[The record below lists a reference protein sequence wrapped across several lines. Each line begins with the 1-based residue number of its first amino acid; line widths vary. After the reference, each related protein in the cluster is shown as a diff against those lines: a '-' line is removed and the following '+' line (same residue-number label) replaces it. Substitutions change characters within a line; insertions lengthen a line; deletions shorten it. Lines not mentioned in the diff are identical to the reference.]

1 MAYRAELTSAQDRDN
16 DEVLALPFK
25 GSHEFSWQD
34 MAQPKQRKTDGG
46 ESIARGYKPEWI
58 VEAGIWKEII
68 IQLGPR

>member
-46 ESIARGYKPEWI
+46 ESIARGYKPE
-58 VEAGIWKEII
+58 
-68 IQLGPR
+68 